1 MSSSTACTVTPL
13 PKVPSPP
20 NNSFLPALV
29 PAFLQQLSSPPYLY
43 MGVATVLLLAGLLF
57 LVFIRRARRC
67 IPAFESRDGAIE
79 VAPKT
84 LRTVMRNAVHSVE
97 GVERAHC
104 RHFRHR
110 DGIGVRVAIHLRA
123 SHPLR
128 EVENRIKQRI
138 RASVSEQFGMAP
150 IDPVHIKVTRIVG
163 DTMAAIPTNSIAREE
178 DSFEEGAERMP
189 ELEASAQEPF
199 AEDNE
204 RRPS

>member
-1 MSSSTACTVTPL
+1 M
-13 PKVPSPP
+13 
-20 NNSFLPALV
+20 PAV
-29 PAFLQQLSSPPYLY
+29 LQHVSSPPHLYLA
-43 MGVATVLLLAGLLF
+43 VAALLCLAGLVL
-57 LVFIRRARRC
+57 LVAVRRARRC

-84 LRTVMRNAVHSVE
+84 LRTVMRNAVSSVE
-97 GVERAHC
+97 GVERVHC

-138 RASVSEQFGMAP
+138 RSSVSEQFGMAP

-163 DTMAAIPTNSIAREE
+163 DPMAAIPTHSLPREE
-178 DSFEEGAERMP
+178 DPFREDHERLP
-189 ELEASAQEPF
+189 EPEDAAPEPF
-199 AEDNE
+199 ADDNE